1 MRKKRATIETDHF
14 DVVVVGG
21 GTAGM
26 TAALSARQ
34 AGASVALVE
43 GAPQLGGD
51 CTFTGCVPSKALI
64 EVAQLVH
71 GLRRA
76 AAEGIFGEIPAL
88 DFARVAARR
97 SRIVDEIAYDERD
110 ERFVERGIA
119 VLHGTARFTGSHDLR
134 VGEHVLIG
142 ERFVIATGS
151 EPGLPPVRG
160 LAELPYL
167 TNETVFELERL
178 PQRLLVLGGGSVGLE
193 LAQAFRRFGSD
204 VAVIEQLERLLP
216 REEPEAG
223 ELVARALA
231 EDGIELRLGATV
243 GAARREG
250 DRLLLALADGEVAG
264 DALLVA
270 TGRRASIAGL
280 GLERLG
286 VELEGGY
293 VKVDGR
299 CRTSARHVF
308 AAGDVTGGLQ
318 FTHVAAQEGRVAGLN
333 AAGKRSRLDERV
345 APSITF
351 TDPEVA
357 RVGLTEA
364 EARGQL
370 RGVEAVT
377 FPLDRVDR
385 ARIAERPQGFV
396 KLVTARRPLLG
407 RLGGGELVGAQIV
420 GAHAGELIHEC
431 ALAMQTRAFAG
442 RLAQTIHA
450 YPSWSMAVQQA
461 AAQLFP
467 LGRALAGGRQS
478 EGGKAAERA
487 RGDERGSA
495 G

>member
-1 MRKKRATIETDHF
+1 MPSKRALVDADRF

-21 GTAGM
+21 GAAGLA
-26 TAALSARQ
+26 AALAARHE
-34 AGASVALVE
+34 GARVALVE
-43 GAPQLGGD
+43 RAPRLGGD

-76 AAEGIFGEIPAL
+76 AAEGIFGEVPAI

-97 SRIVDEIAYDERD
+97 SRVVEEIALDD
-110 ERFVERGIA
+110 HNERFLEHGIVVIRG
-119 VLHGTARFTGSHDLR
+119 LARFSGPHRLR
-134 VGEHVLIG
+134 VGERSLAG

-151 EPGLPPVRG
+151 EPAVPPIPG

-167 TNETVFELERL
+167 TNETIFGLERL
-178 PQRLLVLGGGSVGLE
+178 PRRLLVLGGGAVGLE
-193 LAQAFRRFGSD
+193 LAQAFRRFGSE
-204 VAVIEQLERLLP
+204 VAVVEQLERLLP

-223 ELVARALA
+223 ELVERALA
-231 EDGIELRLGATV
+231 EEGVELRLGATV
-243 GAARREG
+243 EAARREG
-250 DRLLLALADGEVAG
+250 ALLVLALADGELAG
-264 DALLVA
+264 DAVLVA
-270 TGRRASIAGL
+270 AGRRASVGGL
-280 GLERLG
+280 GLELVG

-293 VKVDGR
+293 VKIDDR
-299 CRTSARHVF
+299 CRASARHVF

-318 FTHVAAQEGRVAGLN
+318 FTHVAAHEGRVAGLN
-333 AAGKRSRLDERV
+333 SAGKRSRLDRRV
-345 APSITF
+345 APWITF

-364 EARGQL
+364 DARERL

-396 KLVTARRPLLG
+396 KLVTARRRLLG
-407 RLGGGELVGAQIV
+407 RVGGGELVGAQVV

-450 YPSWSMAVQQA
+450 YPSWSIAVQQA

-467 LGRALAGGRQS
+467 LGRALAGDAPGVRRAGS
-478 EGGKAAERA
+478 SRRSLSSGG
-487 RGDERGSA
+487 
-495 G
+495 